1 MFLGFCW
8 RVQCCLVFVV
18 TLGFFYNMGFCF
30 GEILVGSGQWWRG
43 GHGGGTV
50 TEVEGRWRRKLGKK
64 KKGKIYFIYVDILF

>member
-1 MFLGFCW
+1 M
-8 RVQCCLVFVV
+8 

-50 TEVEGRWRRKLGKK
+50 TEVEGRWRRNLGKK
-64 KKGKIYFIYVDILF
+64 KKRKIYFIM